1 MPQAKKSTSTR
12 RRPAGSSTRSPTAS
26 VSSRARG
33 AFKEPAALKRLN
45 KALDEAQKALAEL
58 GAHGGRDVETATRA
72 LRKDVRGFLTS
83 ARRNSGKLGTAL
95 KRDFEQAQKQ
105 LTKATKSARGSTAR
119 RSRTAGESTAAR
131 GGASRTTA
139 GRRTSKRS

>member
-1 MPQAKKSTSTR
+1 MPQAKKSTSTS
-12 RRPAGSSTRSPTAS
+12 RRPAGSSARSRTAS

-33 AFKEPAALKRLN
+33 PFKEPAPLKRLN

-58 GAHGGRDVETATRA
+58 GRHGGRDVEAATRA
-72 LRKDVRGFLTS
+72 MRKDVSKFLTS
-83 ARRNSGKLGTAL
+83 ARRDSGKLGTAL

-119 RSRTAGESTAAR
+119 RSKTARGSTTAR

-139 GRRTSKRS
+139 GRRGTKRS

>member
-12 RRPAGSSTRSPTAS
+12 RRPAGSSVRSRTAS

-45 KALDEAQKALAEL
+45 KALDEAQKALGEL
-58 GAHGGRDVETATRA
+58 EKHGGRGVATTTRA
-72 LRKDVRGFLTS
+72 LRKDVRGFLTN
-83 ARRNSGKLGTAL
+83 ARRDSGKLGTAL

-105 LTKATKSARGSTAR
+105 LTKVTKSARRSAARGSSAPSRSTA
-119 RSRTAGESTAAR
+119 TR

-139 GRRTSKRS
+139 KRRTTKRS